1 MLNRPFLSAVLTSC
15 YHITYI
21 LEYAGG
27 IHASMYGD
35 VYSFGVILLE
45 MLTGKRPTD
54 PIFKDGLNIIN
65 FVERS
70 FPDHVWQ
77 VIDAHIQEEC
87 KKLTQAMADIE
98 NVTLR
103 CLMSLLQVALSCT
116 RQIPMERIN
125 MKDIATKMH
134 AIKAIYDEGRG

>member
-1 MLNRPFLSAVLTSC
+1 
-15 YHITYI
+15 
-21 LEYAGG
+21 
-27 IHASMYGD
+27 MYGD
-35 VYSFGVILLE
+35 VYSFGVVLLE

-87 KKLTQAMADIE
+87 KKLSQAMTDIE

-103 CLMSLLQVALSCT
+103 CLMSSTSCT
-116 RQIPMERIN
+116 FLHASITNGTDEHERHSNKNACNKGNI
-125 MKDIATKMH
+125 
-134 AIKAIYDEGRG
+134 